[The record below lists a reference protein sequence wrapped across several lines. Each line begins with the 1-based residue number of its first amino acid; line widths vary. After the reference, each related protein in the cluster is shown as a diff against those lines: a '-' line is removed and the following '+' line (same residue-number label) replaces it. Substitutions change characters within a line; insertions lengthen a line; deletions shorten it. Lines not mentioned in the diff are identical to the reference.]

1 MTKRKAIADSQLLE
15 DGPTEPIDVGAE
27 LDALAKR
34 YRRAGGLGLQVLNLV
49 GDSAEGLLK
58 RLPSPVR
65 DRLDSV
71 TEAALTTAMRTAQGS
86 RRIVGR

>member
-34 YRRAGGLGLQVLNLV
+34 YRRAGGLGLQVLNL
-49 GDSAEGLLK
+49 LNY
-58 RLPSPVR
+58 
-65 DRLDSV
+65 
-71 TEAALTTAMRTAQGS
+71 
-86 RRIVGR
+86 